1 MVQGQEQEMAEEQ
14 AVDQAV
20 EQERALDWAQ
30 LAFEHSQ
37 WRQQVQQGEQPPH
50 QQQP

>member
-1 MVQGQEQEMAEEQ
+1 MAQEQEQ
-14 AVDQAV
+14 DQAAV
-20 EQERALDWAQ
+20 QDWKLDWAQ

-37 WRQQVQQGEQPPH
+37 WRQQAQQGEQPLH